1 MASTSD
7 DDISELRSYESNGS
21 EEIEEEEEEDYDDVD
36 QIEKEEEIEESE
48 LGSESEVD
56 ESDND
61 LEVMEILGQTQQHNQ
76 NKSQS
81 IPIGKNI
88 VANGLEK
95 MVSIGENLS
104 EKKDSISKRALFIH
118 PPRLMK

>member
-21 EEIEEEEEEDYDDVD
+21 EEIEEEEDYDDDVD
-36 QIEKEEEIEESE
+36 PIEKQEEVEEIEESE
-48 LGSESEVD
+48 LESESEVE

-61 LEVMEILGQTQQHNQ
+61 LEVMEIFGQTQQYNQ

-81 IPIGKNI
+81 IPNGNSI
-88 VANGLEK
+88 VANGSEK
-95 MVSIGENLS
+95 MVSQ
-104 EKKDSISKRALFIH
+104 R
-118 PPRLMK
+118 